1 MRSNLNKLRYY
12 LLFKFKAQN
21 IFASLYR
28 FFGKTYF
35 ALRPGLFINLFNK
48 KKTLKKKKVIHFVMM
63 RYIKKLLSVVQIFNV
78 TFVVK
83 NPPFYLNKLL
93 TVFNLPFTSP
103 FLNPL
108 TNKSFDETS
117 PDYGN
122 IKFKYFFFINS
133 KSYTFSKVKKRGRIK
148 RKIRRK
154 LILKNRIID

>member
-1 MRSNLNKLRYY
+1 
-12 LLFKFKAQN
+12 
-21 IFASLYR
+21 
-28 FFGKTYF
+28 
-35 ALRPGLFINLFNK
+35 
-48 KKTLKKKKVIHFVMM
+48 MM

-93 TVFNLPFTSP
+93 TVFNLPFISP